1 MLPRALEAVH
11 GSRFAPLSILIDIVA
26 QGQLGVKSGQGFFQW
41 P

>member
-1 MLPRALEAVH
+1 MLPRAQETVH